1 MVCPLAIAVAPQC
14 NARERTGFERFR
26 VRKMS
31 GWDEGNVYYTDQ
43 GQDAAARDAAAG
55 ITPGQAKRV
64 FLDFLRNF
72 RGPPSS
78 DFPDGQLVYRDALDQ
93 DQPPRE
99 LTVML

>member
-14 NARERTGFERFR
+14 DARERTGFERFR

-72 RGPPSS
+72 RGPRAR
-78 DFPDGQLVYRDALDQ
+78 L
-93 DQPPRE
+93 PRRPAHVPRRAGPGPAP
-99 LTVML
+99 T